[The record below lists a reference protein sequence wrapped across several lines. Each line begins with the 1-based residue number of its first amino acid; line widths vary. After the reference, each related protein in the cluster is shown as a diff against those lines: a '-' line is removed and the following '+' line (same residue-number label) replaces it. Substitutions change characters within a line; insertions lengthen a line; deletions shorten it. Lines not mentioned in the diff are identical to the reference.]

1 MTSFFIVSRLLG
13 TPNETIWPGVS
24 QHRDWHEF
32 PQWRPQDLSLAVPGL
47 SAVGLDLLAV
57 SLSPDVKY
65 IHTSTLKVVACSSDQ
80 EFCPT
85 FLF

>member
-1 MTSFFIVSRLLG
+1 MTGELIRRFVTIRLLG

-57 SLSPDVKY
+57 SLPRDTFEVHEFGSE
-65 IHTSTLKVVACSSDQ
+65 SSESSQ
-80 EFCPT
+80 RY
-85 FLF
+85 L

>member
-1 MTSFFIVSRLLG
+1 MCRLLG

-57 SLSPDVKY
+57 S
-65 IHTSTLKVVACSSDQ
+65 VAACEGLYV
-80 EFCPT
+80 EFLMNQHRITAC
-85 FLF
+85 